1 MNMEQD
7 EWLTSILNELD
18 KRIKSLKD
26 LMESDDY
33 NFHQYPYFE
42 NEGRYKAL
50 CEFRD
55 WIYQEDDD

>member
-1 MNMEQD
+1 MEQD

-18 KRIKSLKD
+18 KRIKYLKD

-55 WIYQEDDD
+55 WIYKD